1 MTDLVDLPSYLSR
14 MKAAVDAA
22 LGRYLPSE
30 ERSPQRLHAAMRYSL
45 MAGGKRLRPIL
56 ALAAA
61 EAVGGQMDHVMPFA
75 CAMECIHTYSLIHD
89 DLPAMD
95 DDDLRRGWP
104 TCHKKFDEAT
114 AILAGDALLT
124 FAFELLGRHP
134 VPGVPAEGLLEVIVQ
149 LAQAAG
155 MAGMVGGQMLDL
167 EAENKMIDPVELQNI
182 HIHKTGALI
191 RMACVGGA
199 RLAGGDS
206 EQIKHLKRYG
216 EAIGLAFQIAD
227 DILDEIGDSQLMGKN
242 TGSDRSKS
250 KATYPFLIGL
260 GQARTEAQLLVE
272 EALKS
277 LEDFHAAADPLREL
291 ARFTISRTH

>member
-1 MTDLVDLPSYLSR
+1 MDLQSYLGR
-14 MKAAVDAA
+14 MKAKVDAA
-22 LGRYLPSE
+22 LESYLPSE
-30 ERSPQRLHAAMRYSL
+30 NRLPQRLHAAMRYSL
-45 MAGGKRLRPIL
+45 MAGGKRLRPVL

-61 EAVGGQMDHVMPFA
+61 EAVGGEMDSVMPFA

-95 DDDLRRGWP
+95 NDDMRRGWP

-124 FAFELLGRHP
+124 FAFELLAQHP
-134 VPGVPAEGLLEVIVQ
+134 VPGQSAEVQ
-149 LAQAAG
+149 LDVMAQLAKAAG
-155 MAGMVGGQMLDL
+155 MAGMVGGQMLDM
-167 EAENKMIDPVELQNI
+167 EAENRLIDHVELQNI

-199 RLAGGDS
+199 RLAGGDT

-216 EAIGLAFQIAD
+216 EAVGLAFQITD
-227 DILDEIGDSQLMGKN
+227 DILDEIGDSKLMGKN
-242 TGSDRSKS
+242 TGSDRNKS

-260 GQARTEAQLLVE
+260 GQARMEAQLLVD

-277 LEDFHAAADPLREL
+277 LESFQDAAHPLRDL
-291 ARFTISRTH
+291 ARFTISRTN

>member
-1 MTDLVDLPSYLSR
+1 
-14 MKAAVDAA
+14 MKATVDAA
-22 LGRYLPSE
+22 LEHYLPATD
-30 ERSPQRLHAAMRYSL
+30 RPPQRLNAAMRYSL

-56 ALAAA
+56 AMASA
-61 EAVGGQMDHVMPFA
+61 EAVNGQVTQVMPFA

-95 DDDLRRGWP
+95 NDDLRRGLP

-124 FAFELLGRHP
+124 LAFELLARH
-134 VPGVPAEGLLEVIVQ
+134 VAPGVTTEALLEVIDH
-149 LAQAAG
+149 LARAAG

-167 EAENKMIDPVELQNI
+167 EAENRLVDHVELQNI

-199 RLAGGDS
+199 RLAGGTP

-216 EAIGLAFQIAD
+216 EAIGLAFQITD
-227 DILDEIGDSQLMGKN
+227 DILDEVGDSQLMGKN
-242 TGSDRSKS
+242 TGSDRNKS

-277 LEDFHAAADPLREL
+277 LESFPTAADPLREL